1 MTFHTK
7 LSWEAK
13 SLRIR
18 FDVIYGFINIYDGIR
33 YLVLFGF
40 ELYDAIYKRFRYRIG
55 KKSSS
60 TDSINHNFARVRID
74 SYNFLPIEKALIFHN
89 VIIML

>member
-7 LSWEAK
+7 LSWGAK

-18 FDVIYGFINIYDGIR
+18 FDVIYGFINIYDGIK

-60 TDSINHNFARVRID
+60 ADSINHNFARVRID
-74 SYNFLPIEKALIFHN
+74 SYNFLLIEKALTFH
-89 VIIML
+89 VRIML